1 MKPKIKDR
9 VAWQQAE
16 ILMQPVLIR
25 LLDNIRKK
33 LEGSV
38 WTGTYEETQV
48 PYPGYR
54 LDLKYNDQQ
63 VSVDIWELCY
73 QVCFRNYQ
81 PSHASQ
87 ESQEVEIDTSLID
100 ETGDVDWT
108 KLEQKTSMIIDNFFN
123 NLSNSTSQ
131 S

>member
-1 MKPKIKDR
+1 MKPKIKDQ

-16 ILMQPVLIR
+16 LLMQPVLIR

-33 LEGSV
+33 LETSV
-38 WTGTYEETQV
+38 WTGNYEETQI

-54 LDLKYNDQQ
+54 LNLQYNARQI
-63 VSVDIWELCY
+63 SVDIWELCY

-100 ETGDVDWT
+100 DTGDVDWE
-108 KLEQKTSMIIDNFFN
+108 KLEEKTSVIIEQLFN
-123 NLSNSTSQ
+123 NLSNEVSES
-131 S
+131 